1 MRDLARKKAE
11 QEKANSE
18 AAQSPPE
25 KPKMEEKKKAKSP
38 AEEQKTPK
46 DSSSFPDL
54 IEVQSQ
60 KQKSKDGSSEKLEI
74 GLQSVSVQ
82 SNPRSNKGQSA
93 KQPSLHKPL
102 DDVLSSD
109 KETTHV
115 TEIKKHISEV
125 SIEKVSPLG

>member
-1 MRDLARKKAE
+1 MQLRDIARKKAE

-25 KPKMEEKKKAKSP
+25 KPKMEEMKKAKSP
-38 AEEQKTPK
+38 AEEQKTLK

-74 GLQSVSVQ
+74 GL
-82 SNPRSNKGQSA
+82 
-93 KQPSLHKPL
+93 
-102 DDVLSSD
+102 
-109 KETTHV
+109 
-115 TEIKKHISEV
+115 
-125 SIEKVSPLG
+125 

>member
-1 MRDLARKKAE
+1 
-11 QEKANSE
+11 
-18 AAQSPPE
+18 
-25 KPKMEEKKKAKSP
+25 MEEKKKAKSP
-38 AEEQKTPK
+38 AEEQKTLK

-60 KQKSKDGSSEKLEI
+60 KQKSKDGSSEKLEL

-93 KQPSLHKPL
+93 NKPLLQKPL
-102 DDVLSSD
+102 DDILSSD

-115 TEIKKHISEV
+115 SEIKKHISEV